1 MFTKLFTSL
10 LAVAPA
16 LALPATLQ
24 PRSCSTLYEPQLWTI
39 AQHVPETPD
48 GPFTTPFRVFQDIG
62 KKDLVAS
69 FRSIPTGAYGCTL
82 QFDYQPGTNALVQD
96 NAGDVTQIN
105 VFRVSDGGNF
115 PCKPLFF
122 PSVKWSKADR
132 FAVPLTWDN
141 TDSRTGSLVG
151 TFDFPSGA
159 DLNTAH
165 TITINSFACS
175 PVMTFRLSI
184 ADPGANG
191 GVQDDEGTTS
201 GLRMA
206 YNC

>member
-1 MFTKLFTSL
+1 MVSKLFASL
-10 LAVAPA
+10 LAVTSA

-69 FRSIPTGAYGCTL
+69 FRYIPTGAYGCTL
-82 QFDYQPGTNALVQD
+82 QFDYLPGHNAQVQD
-96 NAGDVTQIN
+96 NAGNTAQIN
-105 VFRVSDGGNF
+105 VFQVSDGGNF
-115 PCKPLFF
+115 PCK
-122 PSVKWSKADR
+122 KRWQDARCKADCLC
-132 FAVPLTWDN
+132 VGPLTWDN
-141 TDSRTGSLVG
+141 TNSRTGSLVG
-151 TFDFPSGA
+151 TFNFPTGA
-159 DLNTAH
+159 NLNTAQ

-191 GVQDDEGTTS
+191 GVQVDEDGMS
-201 GLRMA
+201 GLRIA

>member
-1 MFTKLFTSL
+1 MVSKLFTSL
-10 LAVAPA
+10 LAVTSA
-16 LALPATLQ
+16 LALPTTLQ
-24 PRSCSTLYEPQLWTI
+24 PRSCSTLYEPQLWSI
-39 AQHVPETPD
+39 AQHVPETSN

-69 FRSIPTGAYGCTL
+69 FRYIPTGAYGCTL
-82 QFDYQPGTNALVQD
+82 QFDYQPGHNAQVQD
-96 NAGDVTQIN
+96 NAGNPAQIN
-105 VFRVSDGGNF
+105 VFQVADGGNF
-115 PCKPLFF
+115 PCKKC
-122 PSVKWSKADR
+122 SQDAECKADSLC
-132 FAVPLTWDN
+132 VGPLTWDN

-151 TFDFPSGA
+151 TFDFPTGA
-159 DLNTAH
+159 DLNTAQ

-175 PVMTFRLSI
+175 PIMTFRFST

-191 GVQDDEGTTS
+191 GVQVDEDNMS